1 MTLMLDRALKS
12 PETLFHLVYSSNDE
26 KVLGFPTRRAMRMPA
41 AVLCQNCE
49 KLFGTLH
56 CDLFYCSLLLSRMS
70 NYEMGFAQIGMQIL
84 EKAVRKYYLLLYI
97 GDLGISFCFFRTW
110 HIILPFPSLEN
121 THFGFITGIVAF
133 QQVLFL
139 FQRRFL
145 QSKSQRTL
153 RGFSAA
159 NQRTIFFKFYFLRGS
174 GIDTILF
181 DSTLEPTQS
190 V

>member
-84 EKAVRKYYLLLYI
+84 EKVVRKYYLLLYI

-133 QQVLFL
+133 QQVLF
-139 FQRRFL
+139 FISATISPIQIATHVTGIFS
-145 QSKSQRTL
+145 SKS
-153 RGFSAA
+153 A
-159 NQRTIFFKFYFLRGS
+159 NDFFKFYFLRGS